1 MISYQ
6 SIVDKIIAFYD
17 NHLQVKKVGS
27 DFKEQMVNF
36 ATKDEKYPLV
46 YVVPTGVTPYE
57 NVTIFNLE
65 LYCFDIIQMDR
76 ANITTILSDTQQI
89 LQDLYLEF
97 TFSDDYDF
105 DIDGQPVFI
114 PLNNDLLDYA
124 AGWQMNLSVVI
135 PSWTNCPI
143 PKKIYTAYSQAIDPE
158 TFNSNSI
165 IFFCNGVQWDVQT
178 GLYSGNM
185 FDFVAMCNANAQ
197 DSDFTQYGTYF
208 DNGDNRVRLEM
219 PYHVYN
225 TFCPNGEVTMQI
237 EQI

>member
-6 SIVDKIIAFYD
+6 SIVDKITAFYD
-17 NHLQVKKVGS
+17 NHAQVKKVGS

-46 YVVPTGVTPYE
+46 YVVPSGVTPYQ
-57 NVTIFNLE
+57 NVSIFNIE
-65 LYCFDIIQMDR
+65 VYCFDIIQMDR

-105 DIDGQPVFI
+105 DIDGQPIFI

-143 PKKIYTAYSQAIDPE
+143 PKKIYTAYSQVTDPD
-158 TFNSNSI
+158 TFQFNSI
-165 IFFCNGVQWDVQT
+165 TFFCNGVQWDVQT
-178 GLYSGNM
+178 ASTTFSITN
-185 FDFVAMCNANAQ
+185 FVNFCNSN
-197 DSDFTQYGTYF
+197 DNSSNFTQYGTYF

-225 TFCPNGEVTMQI
+225 TFCPGGEVTLEI

>member
-6 SIVDKIIAFYD
+6 SIVDKITAFYD
-17 NHLQVKKVGS
+17 NHAQVKKVGS

-46 YVVPTGVTPYE
+46 YVVPSGVTPYQ
-57 NVTIFNLE
+57 NVSIFNIE
-65 LYCFDIIQMDR
+65 VYCFDIIQMDR

-105 DIDGQPVFI
+105 DIDGQPIFI

-143 PKKIYTAYSQAIDPE
+143 PKKIYTAYSQVIDPE

-165 IFFCNGVQWDVQT
+165 IFFCNGVQWDVQS
-178 GLYSGNM
+178 GIYSGDLTN
-185 FDFVAMCNANAQ
+185 FVAMCNANAEG
-197 DSDFTQYGTYF
+197 SDFTQYGTYF

-225 TFCPNGEVTMQI
+225 IFCPNGEVTLQI

>member
-6 SIVDKIIAFYD
+6 SIVDKITAFYD
-17 NHLQVKKVGS
+17 NHAQVKKVGS

-36 ATKDEKYPLV
+36 ATIDEKYPLV
-46 YVVPTGVTPYE
+46 YVVPTGVTPSE
-57 NVTIFNLE
+57 NVTTFNLE

-105 DIDGQPVFI
+105 DIDGQPTFI

-135 PSWTNCPI
+135 PSWTNCQI
-143 PKKIYTAYSQAIDPE
+143 PKDIYTAYSQVIDWSVESPN
-158 TFNSNSI
+158 TL

-178 GLYSGNM
+178 GEFANEIT
-185 FDFVAMCNANAQ
+185 DFVAMCNANAGG
-197 DSDFTQYGTYF
+197 SDFTQYGTYF
-208 DNGDNRVRLEM
+208 DNGDDRVRLEM

-225 TFCPNGEVTMQI
+225 TFCPNGEVTLEI
-237 EQI
+237 TDI

>member
-1 MISYQ
+1 
-6 SIVDKIIAFYD
+6 
-17 NHLQVKKVGS
+17 
-27 DFKEQMVNF
+27 
-36 ATKDEKYPLV
+36 
-46 YVVPTGVTPYE
+46 
-57 NVTIFNLE
+57 
-65 LYCFDIIQMDR
+65 MDR

-105 DIDGQPVFI
+105 DIDGQPTFI

-143 PKKIYTAYSQAIDPE
+143 PKKIYTAYSQALQWGEIYPP
-158 TFNSNSI
+158 NSI
-165 IFFCNGVQWDVQT
+165 TFYCNGVQWNIQT
-178 GLYSGNM
+178 GASSENIT
-185 FDFVAMCNANAQ
+185 DFVNMCNTNAEG
-197 DSDFTQYGTYF
+197 SNFTQYGTYF

-225 TFCPNGEVTMQI
+225 TFCPNGEVTLEI
-237 EQI
+237 TAL